1 MKSFIRITASLLA
14 ALTVLLSF
22 NTAAYALG
30 IEDAYHHGDVT
41 LDNKIDVTDATAIQK
56 YAVALA
62 EFSPEQLSKA
72 DVNYDGVINVADA
85 TLIQKIAS
93 GLYIPLAGKKGV
105 DISSHNG
112 DIDIKKIRDAGYSF
126 VMIRCGYGEDKTSQD
141 DKRFEENVR
150 KCEEL
155 GMPWGVYLYSY
166 ALTVDDARSE
176 ARHVLRLLDGKRPTL
191 PVAFDMEDAD
201 GYKSKHGMPSNKQLI
216 SICKTFINGVR
227 EAGYYPALYANL
239 SWLKMLDDEELLT
252 SCDIWVAQWNSS
264 CTYTR
269 YPASMWQYGGETNYL
284 ESNSI
289 PGIGTIDKDVSY
301 KDYPMLIV
309 NGGYNNW

>member
-93 GLYIPLAGKKGV
+93 GFLCKRGKGNIFLRGLILDVFDFLSNADFLCSKSAFQLFTSKSFSLRFLA
-105 DISSHNG
+105 
-112 DIDIKKIRDAGYSF
+112 SF
-126 VMIRCGYGEDKTSQD
+126 
-141 DKRFEENVR
+141 RF
-150 KCEEL
+150 
-155 GMPWGVYLYSY
+155 
-166 ALTVDDARSE
+166 
-176 ARHVLRLLDGKRPTL
+176 LL
-191 PVAFDMEDAD
+191 
-201 GYKSKHGMPSNKQLI
+201 
-216 SICKTFINGVR
+216 
-227 EAGYYPALYANL
+227 
-239 SWLKMLDDEELLT
+239 
-252 SCDIWVAQWNSS
+252 
-264 CTYTR
+264 
-269 YPASMWQYGGETNYL
+269 
-284 ESNSI
+284 
-289 PGIGTIDKDVSY
+289 
-301 KDYPMLIV
+301 
-309 NGGYNNW
+309 

>member
-166 ALTVDDARSE
+166 ALTDDDARSE
-176 ARHVLRLLDGKRPTL
+176 VRHVLRLLDGKRPTL

-216 SICKTFINGVR
+216 SICKTFINGV
-227 EAGYYPALYANL
+227 
-239 SWLKMLDDEELLT
+239 
-252 SCDIWVAQWNSS
+252 IWVAQWNSS

>member
-112 DIDIKKIRDAGYSF
+112 DIDIKKIRDAGS
-126 VMIRCGYGEDKTSQD
+126 RQRPATRRSSSGSG
-141 DKRFEENVR
+141 
-150 KCEEL
+150 
-155 GMPWGVYLYSY
+155 
-166 ALTVDDARSE
+166 AR
-176 ARHVLRLLDGKRPTL
+176 R
-191 PVAFDMEDAD
+191 
-201 GYKSKHGMPSNKQLI
+201 
-216 SICKTFINGVR
+216 
-227 EAGYYPALYANL
+227 
-239 SWLKMLDDEELLT
+239 LT
-252 SCDIWVAQWNSS
+252 S
-264 CTYTR
+264 
-269 YPASMWQYGGETNYL
+269 ASRSMPRA
-284 ESNSI
+284 SRRA
-289 PGIGTIDKDVSY
+289 
-301 KDYPMLIV
+301 
-309 NGGYNNW
+309 

>member
-166 ALTVDDARSE
+166 ALTVDDARSASSTASVRPCRSPLTWRMRTATSPSTVCRATSSSYPS
-176 ARHVLRLLDGKRPTL
+176 ARPLSTACARQAITLRSMPT
-191 PVAFDMEDAD
+191 
-201 GYKSKHGMPSNKQLI
+201 
-216 SICKTFINGVR
+216 C
-227 EAGYYPALYANL
+227 AG
-239 SWLKMLDDEELLT
+239 
-252 SCDIWVAQWNSS
+252 
-264 CTYTR
+264 
-269 YPASMWQYGGETNYL
+269 
-284 ESNSI
+284 
-289 PGIGTIDKDVSY
+289 
-301 KDYPMLIV
+301 
-309 NGGYNNW
+309 